1 MTSLFGFGR
10 DDPSVY
16 TAQFD
21 RDPVEAVKAL
31 KSDFVDGAV
40 YAQAERLNRYSYKNR
55 HKEAKALL
63 WDAIGL
69 SLIMLDAFVL
79 PVTLAWDL
87 EEGWQS
93 AGSIFLLFTFVAS
106 VAFWSTDLILNL
118 TTAFYKNGKLVTER
132 KEIVLHY
139 AKTWLLFDISL
150 LTLDFVNATTE
161 VGELAALRY
170 ARMVRAFRLLRLLK
184 MSKLQDILQEVA
196 ASSGRQGVMLII
208 AIVNTTFIILLFA
221 HVLTC
226 IWYALGKAAE
236 ESMGIESWLTQL
248 NAYGPDFEAKV
259 TNMGSNVV
267 TMQYLT
273 SLRYIMNEL
282 AELSEKCCKQ
292 NQFYQVLYPD
302 PSKLFH
308 NIAVGKNVRESLAR
322 EASRSRNQ
330 TISMGVS
337 MEKLE
342 SAKSEV
348 SQQILH
354 LDQQSTKSDES
365 GDVDPGLP
373 ELLSLVASKGLEC
386 TESLPKELER
396 RVPELHSRHGTHIV
410 FDQAAEQDRAMSAC
424 ISILALVHNRYD
436 MFTQPQAAPV
446 KLRPDQWEELQKM
459 VQVIS
464 PSLEQLHAVVIL
476 LSIRGLG
483 KNKTVLSQVP
493 KDMQRPERAVI
504 HLMDD
509 AQHVVPSV
517 AWLSEAAKKYVH
529 DALHV
534 HETFN
539 LAQMLQGENTPA
551 NVRELYQLVNE
562 QGQSS
567 FNFYML
573 FLLGFM
579 SGIAGGEGSRFMNAK
594 NAEGSI
600 AGFCMLQKLLTSQP
614 QEIYWGYMVA
624 RAKALYIPFE
634 TPEDLVLIRLACL
647 CRLQDAKAHELLK
660 VSWNSLGQFQKK
672 VLTDHFLAD
681 GIETQAFVL
690 EFLPMCFANAKT
702 NGLIGLTLLL
712 EVLVEL
718 LTNLKQ
724 AVQGLK
730 EMQMMHAVDLMDM
743 SEFIAAVQNRFVFQ
757 TCVSRCSFKFSGSRI
772 SVEMTGKNW
781 GRTNDPD
788 SDLTSLAYEVK
799 SILANQK
806 RDEQF

>member
-1 MTSLFGFGR
+1 
-10 DDPSVY
+10 
-16 TAQFD
+16 
-21 RDPVEAVKAL
+21 
-31 KSDFVDGAV
+31 
-40 YAQAERLNRYSYKNR
+40 
-55 HKEAKALL
+55 
-63 WDAIGL
+63 
-69 SLIMLDAFVL
+69 
-79 PVTLAWDL
+79 
-87 EEGWQS
+87 
-93 AGSIFLLFTFVAS
+93 
-106 VAFWSTDLILNL
+106 
-118 TTAFYKNGKLVTER
+118 
-132 KEIVLHY
+132 
-139 AKTWLLFDISL
+139 
-150 LTLDFVNATTE
+150 
-161 VGELAALRY
+161 
-170 ARMVRAFRLLRLLK
+170 
-184 MSKLQDILQEVA
+184 
-196 ASSGRQGVMLII
+196 
-208 AIVNTTFIILLFA
+208 
-221 HVLTC
+221 
-226 IWYALGKAAE
+226 
-236 ESMGIESWLTQL
+236 
-248 NAYGPDFEAKV
+248 
-259 TNMGSNVV
+259 MGSNVV

-273 SLRYIMNEL
+273 SLRYIMNAPSPPTIAPESLWERAFDIFNYVFVLVVIGTSVSGILSTVGELKAMNEAAARQRREIRMYLTSQSASLELVTRIMKFVDYKLQRTSAMTFDQTLISKTLQTELFVGQRSRFLERLPIFKLTSDLFSDVFAGICAALSKGVYEQKESVFVAGAWSTALYVTAAGSFTHSLEGGSPEQVEGEWWFGELSLYSEATIHTSNLVAKTFAEVYSLNGKDLADCVRDSPGCTSMFCEYAKDFVSSTQKMGLSMSLEEL